1 MKLTNLKS
9 LILGLCILAAST
21 VKAQLFDYKNP
32 VPYKASATVKKIN
45 NVGVAIA
52 SKDGSSAY
60 ASNCKIENFKLSA
73 FMTYVKKNNYSSPS
87 LSLKNCLTAN
97 QIFEEVLKL

>member
-45 NVGVAIA
+45 NVGVYPNLKAAA
-52 SKDGSSAY
+52 SWLNSEFSGGAVIGDPLM
-60 ASNCKIENFKLSA
+60 IEP
-73 FMTYVKKNNYSSPS
+73 VD
-87 LSLKNCLTAN
+87 CR
-97 QIFEEVLKL
+97 V